1 MSHRR
6 GVPRSLLTLPRL
18 AALAAAVATDCALA
32 LGLGAPVQQSALGQP
47 LRLVIPVI
55 AAPGEELAGEC
66 FRLAPGSRDSDGI
79 PQIVQAR
86 VTLER
91 GAAGPQLVVV
101 SPRSVNEPVVRLA
114 IQAGC
119 DVAVRRDY
127 TLLLDPPVIQTPTA
141 AAEAPAREARP
152 AAPDGAGAT
161 PADSTAAVPG
171 IADAPAVAP
180 GRGAARPSAKG
191 GAKAAATRKAKRSAA
206 TGKSAPAQRTPPRA
220 ATKPALSAPAAA
232 EAKPRLRI
240 SGAPPAVAPPTAEGR
255 AAEAQQAARAQ
266 ELANALEAETVV
278 LRQRVA
284 ELSEMVDRMQAEMK
298 AATAARLAA
307 EEVARNSPWA
317 IATRW
322 WESNWPILA
331 AVLGLASLIAGVLVF
346 RRRRIPGTMTEW
358 PITAAPPERF
368 AAAPADTQPPR
379 SFTQAGRDPDD
390 LLLDVAPAALGVPA
404 AAGAT
409 RRIDAAQA
417 VAVSELS
424 QVTEEARVYLA
435 LDRPDR
441 AMAVLREH
449 IADQPRSMP
458 AAWLMLLDLYHTHG
472 KEREFAQLAEA
483 FHQQFNAQT
492 PTWASYP
499 AHEANDAGIE
509 AFPHI
514 IRQLVNLWGTEDCR
528 SYLERLLFDNRQ
540 GRRTGFSLVAY
551 DDILTLRQLNEHL
564 LAMPVNHDLEEE
576 AKLRA
581 AWAAAQR
588 DDEAT
593 ARAAGGATPSRA
605 HSLLPPR
612 ETPPAAAP
620 MLLDLELDLDSVIG
634 PMPVRS
640 CLEMDHPAVL
650 ADLTQE
656 WGRPSVARH
665 LRDLLVSEKKGAPQ
679 LSPEAV
685 SELILLQRI
694 ALEISGPAGAQ
705 RDDGATGPATTP

>member
-6 GVPRSLLTLPRL
+6 GVPPTLLTLPRL
-18 AALAAAVATDCALA
+18 AALATFVATDWALA
-32 LGLGAPVQQSALGQP
+32 LGLGAPIQQSSLGQP

-66 FRLAPGSRDSDGI
+66 FRLAPGGRDSDGI

-91 GAAGPQLVVV
+91 GAAGPLLVIV
-101 SPRSVNEPVVRLA
+101 SPRSVNEPVVRVA

-127 TLLLDPPVIQTPTA
+127 TLLLDPPVIETPTV
-141 AAEAPAREARP
+141 AAETPAREARP
-152 AAPDGAGAT
+152 AAPESAGAT
-161 PADSTAAVPG
+161 PGGSTAAAPG
-171 IADAPAVAP
+171 IADAPTAAP
-180 GRGAARPSAKG
+180 GRGAARPAAKG

-240 SGAPPAVAPPTAEGR
+240 SGAPPAAALPTAAGR

-307 EEVARNSPWA
+307 EEAARNSPLA
-317 IATRW
+317 VATRW
-322 WESNWPILA
+322 WEGNWPVLA
-331 AVLGLASLIAGVLVF
+331 AVLGLASLIAGVLLF

-368 AAAPADTQPPR
+368 AAALADTQPPR
-379 SFTQAGRDPDD
+379 SFTQSGRDPDD
-390 LLLDVAPAALGVPA
+390 LLLDVGPAAIGVPA

-472 KEREFAQLAEA
+472 KQREFAELAGA

-492 PTWASYP
+492 PTWESYP
-499 AHEANDAGIE
+499 EHEANDAGVE

-514 IRQLVNLWGTEDCR
+514 VRQLVNLWGTEDCR

-593 ARAAGGATPSRA
+593 ARTAGGATQSRV

-620 MLLDLELDLDSVIG
+620 MMLDLELDLDSVIG

-640 CLEMDHPAVL
+640 CLEMDHPTVL

-705 RDDGATGPATTP
+705 RDDGPAGPATRH

>member
-1 MSHRR
+1 MFPPIRMVHRR
-6 GVPRSLLTLPRL
+6 GAPPTTLTLASL
-18 AALAAAVATDCALA
+18 AALATLVVADTALA
-32 LGLGAPVQQSALGQP
+32 LGLGAPIQQSSLGQP

-66 FRLAPGSRDSDGI
+66 FRLAPGGRDNDGI
-79 PQIVQAR
+79 PQVLQAR

-91 GAAGPQLVVV
+91 SAAGAQLLVV
-101 SPRSVNEPVVRLA
+101 SQRPINEPVVRVA

-119 DVAVRRDY
+119 EVAVRRDY
-127 TLLLDPPVIQTPTA
+127 TLLLDPPLIEAPTV
-141 AAEAPAREARP
+141 AAEASSRDARAL
-152 AAPDGAGAT
+152 ADGAGGAS
-161 PADSTAAVPG
+161 AENTAALPG
-171 IADAPAVAP
+171 VAAPPEAVP
-180 GRGAARPSAKG
+180 GRGAARPAAKG
-191 GAKAAATRKAKRSAA
+191 GARVTPPRKAKRSAA
-206 TGKSAPAQRTPPRA
+206 AGKAAPTQRTPPRA
-220 ATKPALSAPAAA
+220 ATKPAPAA
-232 EAKPRLRI
+232 EARPRLRI
-240 SGAPPAVAPPTAEGR
+240 SAAPPAVAPPTAAGL

-307 EEVARNSPWA
+307 EEAARNSPLA
-317 IATRW
+317 VATRW
-322 WESNWPILA
+322 WESNWPILVA
-331 AVLGLASLIAGVLVF
+331 ALGLASLIAGVLVF

-368 AAAPADTQPPR
+368 AAAPPVTQPPC
-379 SFTQAGRDPDD
+379 SLTQSGHDPDD
-390 LLLDVAPAALGVPA
+390 LSPAAGPAAMGVPA

-409 RRIDAAQA
+409 RRVDAAHA

-472 KEREFAQLAEA
+472 KEREFAELAEA

-499 AHEANDAGIE
+499 EHEANDAGIE
-509 AFPHI
+509 AFPHV

-551 DDILTLRQLNEHL
+551 DDILVLRQLNEQL
-564 LAMPVNHDLEEE
+564 LAMPLDRDLEEE

-581 AWAAAQR
+581 AWAAAQH
-588 DDEAT
+588 DDEA
-593 ARAAGGATPSRA
+593 AALAAGGAAPSRH
-605 HSLLPPR
+605 HSPLPPR
-612 ETPPAAAP
+612 ETPPAP

-634 PMPVRS
+634 PMPVRC
-640 CLEMDHPAVL
+640 CLEMDHPTVL

-694 ALEISGPAGAQ
+694 ALEISGPAGAP
-705 RDDGATGPATTP
+705 RDDAAGGPATRH

>member
-1 MSHRR
+1 V
-6 GVPRSLLTLPRL
+6 GGTTAP
-18 AALAAAVATDCALA
+18 AAAIGDAAAAVPNRST
-32 LGLGAPVQQSALGQP
+32 
-47 LRLVIPVI
+47 
-55 AAPGEELAGEC
+55 
-66 FRLAPGSRDSDGI
+66 
-79 PQIVQAR
+79 AR
-86 VTLER
+86 T
-91 GAAGPQLVVV
+91 
-101 SPRSVNEPVVRLA
+101 
-114 IQAGC
+114 
-119 DVAVRRDY
+119 
-127 TLLLDPPVIQTPTA
+127 
-141 AAEAPAREARP
+141 P
-152 AAPDGAGAT
+152 AASGARN
-161 PADSTAAVPG
+161 
-171 IADAPAVAP
+171 APP
-180 GRGAARPSAKG
+180 
-191 GAKAAATRKAKRSAA
+191 RKAKRPAA
-206 TGKSAPAQRTPPRA
+206 GGKAAAAQRTPPRA
-220 ATKPALSAPAAA
+220 AAKPPPTTRATA
-232 EAKPRLRI
+232 EATPRLKI
-240 SGAPPAVAPPTAEGR
+240 SSAPPAVAPSTAAGR

-284 ELSEMVDRMQAEMK
+284 ELSGMVDRMQAEMK

-307 EEVARNSPWA
+307 EEAARNSPLA
-317 IATRW
+317 VATRW

-331 AVLGLASLIAGVLVF
+331 AVLGLASLIAGVLAF
-346 RRRRIPGTMTEW
+346 RRRRIPGPMAEW

-368 AAAPADTQPPR
+368 PPPPADTQPPG
-379 SFTQAGRDPDD
+379 SFTQSGRDPDD
-390 LLLDVAPAALGVPA
+390 LLLDVGPAAMGVPA
-404 AAGAT
+404 APGATT

-472 KEREFAQLAEA
+472 KEREFAEVAEA

-492 PTWASYP
+492 PTWGSYP
-499 AHEANDAGIE
+499 DHEANDAGIE

-514 IRQLVNLWGTEDCR
+514 VRQLVNLWGTEDCR

-564 LAMPVNHDLEEE
+564 LAIPANRDSEEE

-588 DDEAT
+588 DDEAA
-593 ARAAGGATPSRA
+593 ARASGGATQPRNRSP
-605 HSLLPPR
+605 LLPR
-612 ETPPAAAP
+612 ETPPTAMP
-620 MLLDLELDLDSVIG
+620 MPMMLDLELDLDSVIG
-634 PMPVRS
+634 PMPVRC

-650 ADLTQE
+650 AELTQE

-665 LRDLLVSEKKGAPQ
+665 LRELLVSEKKGTPQ

-694 ALEISGPAGAQ
+694 ALEISGP
-705 RDDGATGPATTP
+705 TGPQRPDGDGGAATRH